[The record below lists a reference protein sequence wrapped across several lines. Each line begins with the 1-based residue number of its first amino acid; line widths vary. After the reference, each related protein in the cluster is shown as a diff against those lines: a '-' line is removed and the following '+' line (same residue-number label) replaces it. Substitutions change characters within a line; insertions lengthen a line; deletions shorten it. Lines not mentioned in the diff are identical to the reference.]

1 MYIEGEGGDKEREI
15 GGEGECT
22 ESTKG
27 IEQAITLMS

>member
-1 MYIEGEGGDKEREI
+1 MYIEGEGGDKERER
-15 GGEGECT
+15 GREER